1 MTLLY
6 LSSPSPVSIES
17 LLYLSNPSPVSTEAL
32 LYLSSLL
39 KFSDETL
46 LVSAAIVSVSSNA
59 MILGC
64 NTVQK
69 RVKENIESMF
79 MLIPKG
85 GGGGQSEG
93 AGYHNF
99 LKFQ

>member
-1 MTLLY
+1 M
-6 LSSPSPVSIES
+6 
-17 LLYLSNPSPVSTEAL
+17 
-32 LYLSSLL
+32 
-39 KFSDETL
+39 
-46 LVSAAIVSVSSNA
+46 SAAIVSVSSNA

-85 GGGGQSEG
+85 GGGGKVKEQAIITS
-93 AGYHNF
+93 
-99 LKFQ
+99 